1 MELKQL
7 YTDLILEYNK
17 DKTNKRKIENPTV
30 HEHGHNPSCGDDID
44 IEVKIEDGVI
54 KDLAYTGTGCA
65 ISQASTAMMAELLQG
80 RTVEE
85 GIRLC
90 RLFLD
95 MIRGKVT
102 DDESL
107 EELEAAITLKDI
119 SKMPV
124 RVKCATLGWHT
135 LEMALTRIE
144 NSSPSRNKHTKS
156 RSPKW
161 RRAFFTALRAVT
173 LRRQRSL
180 NHAAGALITGSCD
193 YQEA

>member
-17 DKTNKRKIENPTV
+17 DKTNKRKISSPTV
-30 HEHGHNPSCGDDID
+30 HEHGHNPSCGDAID
-44 IEVKIEDGVI
+44 IEAKVENGII
-54 KDLAYTGTGCA
+54 TDLAYTGTGCA

-85 GIRLC
+85 GLRLC

-102 DDESL
+102 DDSQL

-119 SKMPV
+119 SQMPV

-135 LEMALTRIE
+135 LEMALE
-144 NSSPSRNKHTKS
+144 KVEKQLKDN
-156 RSPKW
+156 
-161 RRAFFTALRAVT
+161 
-173 LRRQRSL
+173 
-180 NHAAGALITGSCD
+180 G
-193 YQEA
+193 

>member
-17 DKTNKRKIENPTV
+17 DKTNKRKISSPTV

-44 IEVKIEDGVI
+44 IEAKVENGVI
-54 KDLAYTGTGCA
+54 TDLAYTGTGCA

-85 GIRLC
+85 GLRLC

-102 DDESL
+102 DDSQL
-107 EELEAAITLKDI
+107 EELEAAITLKD
-119 SKMPV
+119 SSQMPV

-135 LEMALTRIE
+135 LEMALE
-144 NSSPSRNKHTKS
+144 KVEKQLKNN
-156 RSPKW
+156 
-161 RRAFFTALRAVT
+161 
-173 LRRQRSL
+173 
-180 NHAAGALITGSCD
+180 G
-193 YQEA
+193 

>member
-17 DKTNKRKIENPTV
+17 DKTNKRKISSPTV

-44 IEVKIEDGVI
+44 IEAKVENGVI
-54 KDLAYTGTGCA
+54 TDLAYTGTGCA

-85 GIRLC
+85 GLRLC

-102 DDESL
+102 DDSQL

-119 SKMPV
+119 SQMPV

-135 LEMALTRIE
+135 LEMALE
-144 NSSPSRNKHTKS
+144 KVEKHLK
-156 RSPKW
+156 
-161 RRAFFTALRAVT
+161 
-173 LRRQRSL
+173 
-180 NHAAGALITGSCD
+180 NNG
-193 YQEA
+193 

>member
-17 DKTNKRKIENPTV
+17 DKTNKRKISSPTV

-44 IEVKIEDGVI
+44 IEAKVENGVI
-54 KDLAYTGTGCA
+54 TDLAYTGTGCA

-85 GIRLC
+85 GLRLC

-102 DDESL
+102 DDSQL

-119 SKMPV
+119 SQMPV

-135 LEMALTRIE
+135 LEMALE
-144 NSSPSRNKHTKS
+144 KVEK
-156 RSPKW
+156 
-161 RRAFFTALRAVT
+161 
-173 LRRQRSL
+173 QL
-180 NHAAGALITGSCD
+180 NNNG
-193 YQEA
+193 

>member
-1 MELKQL
+1 MKLKQL

-17 DKTNKRKIENPTV
+17 DKTNKRKITDPTV

-44 IEVKIEDGVI
+44 IEAKIENGII

-85 GIRLC
+85 GLRLC

-102 DDESL
+102 DDSQL

-135 LEMALTRIE
+135 LEMALE
-144 NSSPSRNKHTKS
+144 KVEKQLQ
-156 RSPKW
+156 K
-161 RRAFFTALRAVT
+161 
-173 LRRQRSL
+173 Q
-180 NHAAGALITGSCD
+180 
-193 YQEA
+193 

>member
-17 DKTNKRKIENPTV
+17 DKTNKRKISSPTV

-44 IEVKIEDGVI
+44 IEAKVENGVI
-54 KDLAYTGTGCA
+54 TDLAYTGTGCA

-85 GIRLC
+85 GFRLC

-102 DDESL
+102 DDSQL

-119 SKMPV
+119 SQMPV

-135 LEMALTRIE
+135 LEMALE
-144 NSSPSRNKHTKS
+144 KVEKQLKNN
-156 RSPKW
+156 
-161 RRAFFTALRAVT
+161 
-173 LRRQRSL
+173 
-180 NHAAGALITGSCD
+180 G
-193 YQEA
+193 

>member
-17 DKTNKRKIENPTV
+17 DKTNKRKISSPTV

-44 IEVKIEDGVI
+44 IEAKVENGVI
-54 KDLAYTGTGCA
+54 TDLGYTGTGCA

-80 RTVEE
+80 RTVEA
-85 GIRLC
+85 GLRLC

-102 DDESL
+102 DDSQL
-107 EELEAAITLKDI
+107 EDLEAAITLKDI
-119 SKMPV
+119 SQMPV

-135 LEMALTRIE
+135 LEMALE
-144 NSSPSRNKHTKS
+144 KVEKQLKKN
-156 RSPKW
+156 
-161 RRAFFTALRAVT
+161 
-173 LRRQRSL
+173 
-180 NHAAGALITGSCD
+180 G
-193 YQEA
+193 

>member
-17 DKTNKRKIENPTV
+17 DKTNKRKISSPTV

-44 IEVKIEDGVI
+44 IEAKVENGII
-54 KDLAYTGTGCA
+54 TDLAYTGTGCA

-85 GIRLC
+85 GLRLC

-95 MIRGKVT
+95 MIRGKGT
-102 DDESL
+102 NDSQL

-119 SKMPV
+119 SQMPV

-135 LEMALTRIE
+135 LEMALE
-144 NSSPSRNKHTKS
+144 KVEKQLKNN
-156 RSPKW
+156 
-161 RRAFFTALRAVT
+161 
-173 LRRQRSL
+173 
-180 NHAAGALITGSCD
+180 G
-193 YQEA
+193 

>member
-17 DKTNKRKIENPTV
+17 DKTNKRKISSPTV

-44 IEVKIEDGVI
+44 IEAKVENGVI
-54 KDLAYTGTGCA
+54 TDLAYTGTGCA

-85 GIRLC
+85 GLRLC

-102 DDESL
+102 DDSQL
-107 EELEAAITLKDI
+107 EELGAAITLKDI
-119 SKMPV
+119 SQMPV

-135 LEMALTRIE
+135 LEMALE
-144 NSSPSRNKHTKS
+144 KVEKQLKNN
-156 RSPKW
+156 
-161 RRAFFTALRAVT
+161 
-173 LRRQRSL
+173 
-180 NHAAGALITGSCD
+180 G
-193 YQEA
+193 

>member
-7 YTDLILEYNK
+7 YTDLILEYNR
-17 DKTNKRKIENPTV
+17 DKTNKREIESPTV

-44 IEVKIEDGVI
+44 IEAKVENGII
-54 KDLAYTGTGCA
+54 TDLAYTGSGCA

-85 GIRLC
+85 GLRLC

-102 DDESL
+102 DDSKL

-119 SKMPV
+119 SQMPV

-135 LEMALTRIE
+135 LEMALE
-144 NSSPSRNKHTKS
+144 KVEKQLKNN
-156 RSPKW
+156 
-161 RRAFFTALRAVT
+161 
-173 LRRQRSL
+173 
-180 NHAAGALITGSCD
+180 
-193 YQEA
+193 

>member
-17 DKTNKRKIENPTV
+17 DKTNKRKISSPTV

-44 IEVKIEDGVI
+44 IEAKVENGVI
-54 KDLAYTGTGCA
+54 TDLAYTGTGCA

-85 GIRLC
+85 GLRLC

-102 DDESL
+102 DASQL

-119 SKMPV
+119 SQMPV

-135 LEMALTRIE
+135 LEMALE
-144 NSSPSRNKHTKS
+144 KVEKQLKNN
-156 RSPKW
+156 
-161 RRAFFTALRAVT
+161 
-173 LRRQRSL
+173 
-180 NHAAGALITGSCD
+180 G
-193 YQEA
+193 

>member
-1 MELKQL
+1 MELKQF
-7 YTDLILEYNK
+7 YTDLILEYNR
-17 DKTNKRKIENPTV
+17 DKTNKRKIESPTV

-44 IEVKIEDGVI
+44 IEAKVENGII
-54 KDLAYTGTGCA
+54 TDLAYTGSGCA

-85 GIRLC
+85 GLRLC

-102 DDESL
+102 DDSKL

-119 SKMPV
+119 SQMPV

-135 LEMALTRIE
+135 LEMALE
-144 NSSPSRNKHTKS
+144 KVEKQLKNN
-156 RSPKW
+156 
-161 RRAFFTALRAVT
+161 
-173 LRRQRSL
+173 
-180 NHAAGALITGSCD
+180 
-193 YQEA
+193 

>member
-17 DKTNKRKIENPTV
+17 DKTNKRKISSPTV

-44 IEVKIEDGVI
+44 IEAKVEKGVI
-54 KDLAYTGTGCA
+54 TDLAYTGTGCA

-85 GIRLC
+85 GLRLC

-102 DDESL
+102 DDSQL

-119 SKMPV
+119 SQMPV

-135 LEMALTRIE
+135 LEMALE
-144 NSSPSRNKHTKS
+144 KVEKQLKDNS
-156 RSPKW
+156 
-161 RRAFFTALRAVT
+161 
-173 LRRQRSL
+173 
-180 NHAAGALITGSCD
+180 
-193 YQEA
+193 

>member
-7 YTDLILEYNK
+7 YTDLILEYNR
-17 DKTNKRKIENPTV
+17 DKTNKRKIESPTV

-44 IEVKIEDGVI
+44 IEAKVENGII
-54 KDLAYTGTGCA
+54 TDLAYTGSGCA

-85 GIRLC
+85 GLRLC

-102 DDESL
+102 DGSKL

-119 SKMPV
+119 SQMPV

-135 LEMALTRIE
+135 LEMALE
-144 NSSPSRNKHTKS
+144 KMEKQLKNN
-156 RSPKW
+156 
-161 RRAFFTALRAVT
+161 
-173 LRRQRSL
+173 
-180 NHAAGALITGSCD
+180 
-193 YQEA
+193 

>member
-7 YTDLILEYNK
+7 YTDLILEYNR
-17 DKTNKRKIENPTV
+17 DKTNKRKIESPTV

-44 IEVKIEDGVI
+44 IEAKVENGII
-54 KDLAYTGTGCA
+54 TDLAYTGSGCA

-85 GIRLC
+85 GLRLC

-102 DDESL
+102 DDSKL
-107 EELEAAITLKDI
+107 EELEAAITLRDI
-119 SKMPV
+119 SQMPV

-135 LEMALTRIE
+135 LEMALE
-144 NSSPSRNKHTKS
+144 KVEKQLKNN
-156 RSPKW
+156 
-161 RRAFFTALRAVT
+161 
-173 LRRQRSL
+173 
-180 NHAAGALITGSCD
+180 
-193 YQEA
+193 

>member
-17 DKTNKRKIENPTV
+17 DKTNKRKISSPTV

-44 IEVKIEDGVI
+44 IEAKVENGVI
-54 KDLAYTGTGCA
+54 TDLAYIGTGCA

-85 GIRLC
+85 GLRLC

-102 DDESL
+102 DDSQL

-119 SKMPV
+119 SQMPV

-135 LEMALTRIE
+135 LEMALE
-144 NSSPSRNKHTKS
+144 KVEKQLKNN
-156 RSPKW
+156 
-161 RRAFFTALRAVT
+161 
-173 LRRQRSL
+173 
-180 NHAAGALITGSCD
+180 G
-193 YQEA
+193 

>member
-17 DKTNKRKIENPTV
+17 DKTNKRKISSPTV

-44 IEVKIEDGVI
+44 IEAKVENGVI
-54 KDLAYTGTGCA
+54 TDLAYTGTGCA

-85 GIRLC
+85 GLRLC
-90 RLFLD
+90 RLFLN

-102 DDESL
+102 DDSQL
-107 EELEAAITLKDI
+107 EELEVAITLKDI
-119 SKMPV
+119 SQMPV

-135 LEMALTRIE
+135 LEMALE
-144 NSSPSRNKHTKS
+144 KVEKQLKNN
-156 RSPKW
+156 
-161 RRAFFTALRAVT
+161 
-173 LRRQRSL
+173 
-180 NHAAGALITGSCD
+180 G
-193 YQEA
+193 

>member
-7 YTDLILEYNK
+7 YTDLILEYNR
-17 DKTNKRKIENPTV
+17 DKTNKRKIESPTV

-44 IEVKIEDGVI
+44 IEAKVENGTIT
-54 KDLAYTGTGCA
+54 DLAYTGSGCA

-85 GIRLC
+85 GLRLC

-102 DDESL
+102 DDSKL

-119 SKMPV
+119 SQMPV

-135 LEMALTRIE
+135 LEMALE
-144 NSSPSRNKHTKS
+144 KVEKQLKNN
-156 RSPKW
+156 
-161 RRAFFTALRAVT
+161 
-173 LRRQRSL
+173 
-180 NHAAGALITGSCD
+180 
-193 YQEA
+193 

>member
-17 DKTNKRKIENPTV
+17 DRTNKRKIIHPTL

-44 IEVKIEDGVI
+44 IEVIVENGII

-65 ISQASTAMMAELLQG
+65 ISQASTAMMAELLRD

-85 GIRLC
+85 GLRLC

-102 DDESL
+102 DESAL

-135 LEMALTRIE
+135 LEMALE
-144 NSSPSRNKHTKS
+144 KELK
-156 RSPKW
+156 KE
-161 RRAFFTALRAVT
+161 
-173 LRRQRSL
+173 
-180 NHAAGALITGSCD
+180 GK
-193 YQEA
+193 

>member
-17 DKTNKRKIENPTV
+17 DKTNKRKISSPTV

-44 IEVKIEDGVI
+44 IEAKVENGVI
-54 KDLAYTGTGCA
+54 TDLAYTGTGCA

-85 GIRLC
+85 GLRLC
-90 RLFLD
+90 RLFLN

-102 DDESL
+102 DDSQL

-119 SKMPV
+119 SQMPV

-135 LEMALTRIE
+135 LEMALE
-144 NSSPSRNKHTKS
+144 KVEKQLKNN
-156 RSPKW
+156 
-161 RRAFFTALRAVT
+161 
-173 LRRQRSL
+173 
-180 NHAAGALITGSCD
+180 G
-193 YQEA
+193 

>member
-17 DKTNKRKIENPTV
+17 DKTNKRKISSPTV

-44 IEVKIEDGVI
+44 IEAKVENGVI
-54 KDLAYTGTGCA
+54 TDLAYTGTGCA

-85 GIRLC
+85 GLRLC

-102 DDESL
+102 DDSQL

-119 SKMPV
+119 SQMPV

-135 LEMALTRIE
+135 LEMALE
-144 NSSPSRNKHTKS
+144 KVKKQLKNN
-156 RSPKW
+156 
-161 RRAFFTALRAVT
+161 
-173 LRRQRSL
+173 
-180 NHAAGALITGSCD
+180 G
-193 YQEA
+193 

>member
-17 DKTNKRKIENPTV
+17 DKTNKRKISSPTV

-44 IEVKIEDGVI
+44 IEAKVENGVI
-54 KDLAYTGTGCA
+54 TDLAYTGT
-65 ISQASTAMMAELLQG
+65 
-80 RTVEE
+80 E
-85 GIRLC
+85 GLRLC

-102 DDESL
+102 DDSQL

-119 SKMPV
+119 SQMPV

-135 LEMALTRIE
+135 LEMALEKVEKQLKE
-144 NSSPSRNKHTKS
+144 N
-156 RSPKW
+156 
-161 RRAFFTALRAVT
+161 
-173 LRRQRSL
+173 
-180 NHAAGALITGSCD
+180 G
-193 YQEA
+193 

>member
-7 YTDLILEYNK
+7 YTDLILEYNR
-17 DKTNKRKIENPTV
+17 DQTNKRKIANPTV

-44 IEVKIEDGVI
+44 IEVKIENGVV
-54 KDLAYTGTGCA
+54 KDLAYTGSGCA

-80 RTVEE
+80 QTVEE
-85 GIRLC
+85 ALRLC

-95 MIRGKVT
+95 MICGKVT
-102 DDESL
+102 DESAL

-135 LEMALTRIE
+135 LEMALEKTE
-144 NSSPSRNKHTKS
+144 KQ
-156 RSPKW
+156 
-161 RRAFFTALRAVT
+161 LR
-173 LRRQRSL
+173 Q
-180 NHAAGALITGSCD
+180 
-193 YQEA
+193 

>member
-7 YTDLILEYNK
+7 YTDLILEYNR
-17 DKTNKRKIENPTV
+17 DKTNKRKIESPTV

-44 IEVKIEDGVI
+44 IEVKVENGII
-54 KDLAYTGTGCA
+54 TDLAYTGSGCA

-85 GIRLC
+85 GLRLC

-102 DDESL
+102 DDSKL

-119 SKMPV
+119 SQMPV

-135 LEMALTRIE
+135 LEMALE
-144 NSSPSRNKHTKS
+144 KVEKQLKNN
-156 RSPKW
+156 
-161 RRAFFTALRAVT
+161 
-173 LRRQRSL
+173 
-180 NHAAGALITGSCD
+180 
-193 YQEA
+193 

>member
-17 DKTNKRKIENPTV
+17 DKTNKRKISSPTV

-44 IEVKIEDGVI
+44 IEAKVENGII
-54 KDLAYTGTGCA
+54 TDLAYTGTGCA

-85 GIRLC
+85 GLRLC

-102 DDESL
+102 DDSQL

-119 SKMPV
+119 SQMPV

-135 LEMALTRIE
+135 LEMALE
-144 NSSPSRNKHTKS
+144 KAEKQLKNN
-156 RSPKW
+156 
-161 RRAFFTALRAVT
+161 
-173 LRRQRSL
+173 
-180 NHAAGALITGSCD
+180 G
-193 YQEA
+193 

>member
-17 DKTNKRKIENPTV
+17 DKTNKRKISSPTV

-44 IEVKIEDGVI
+44 IEAKVENGII
-54 KDLAYTGTGCA
+54 TDLAYTGTGCA

-85 GIRLC
+85 GLRFC

-102 DDESL
+102 DDSQL

-119 SKMPV
+119 SQMPV

-135 LEMALTRIE
+135 LEMALE
-144 NSSPSRNKHTKS
+144 KVEKQLKDN
-156 RSPKW
+156 
-161 RRAFFTALRAVT
+161 
-173 LRRQRSL
+173 
-180 NHAAGALITGSCD
+180 G
-193 YQEA
+193 

>member
-17 DKTNKRKIENPTV
+17 DKTNKRKITDPTV
-30 HEHGHNPSCGDDID
+30 HEHGHNRSCGDDID
-44 IEVKIEDGVI
+44 IEAKIENGII

-65 ISQASTAMMAELLQG
+65 LSQASTAMMAELLQG

-85 GIRLC
+85 GLRLC

-102 DDESL
+102 DDSQL

-135 LEMALTRIE
+135 LEMALE
-144 NSSPSRNKHTKS
+144 KVEKQLQ
-156 RSPKW
+156 K
-161 RRAFFTALRAVT
+161 
-173 LRRQRSL
+173 Q
-180 NHAAGALITGSCD
+180 
-193 YQEA
+193 

>member
-17 DKTNKRKIENPTV
+17 DKTNKRKISSPTV
-30 HEHGHNPSCGDDID
+30 HEHRHTPSCGDDID
-44 IEVKIEDGVI
+44 IEAKVENGVI
-54 KDLAYTGTGCA
+54 TDLAYTGTGCA

-85 GIRLC
+85 GLRLC

-102 DDESL
+102 DDSQL

-119 SKMPV
+119 SQMPV

-135 LEMALTRIE
+135 LEMALE
-144 NSSPSRNKHTKS
+144 KVEKQLKNN
-156 RSPKW
+156 
-161 RRAFFTALRAVT
+161 
-173 LRRQRSL
+173 
-180 NHAAGALITGSCD
+180 G
-193 YQEA
+193 

>member
-17 DKTNKRKIENPTV
+17 DKTNKRKISSPTV

-44 IEVKIEDGVI
+44 IEAKVENGVI
-54 KDLAYTGTGCA
+54 TDLAYTGTGCA
-65 ISQASTAMMAELLQG
+65 ISQASTAMMAELLHG

-85 GIRLC
+85 GLRLC

-102 DDESL
+102 DDSQL

-119 SKMPV
+119 SQMPV

-135 LEMALTRIE
+135 LEMALE
-144 NSSPSRNKHTKS
+144 KVEKQLKNN
-156 RSPKW
+156 
-161 RRAFFTALRAVT
+161 
-173 LRRQRSL
+173 
-180 NHAAGALITGSCD
+180 G
-193 YQEA
+193 

>member
-7 YTDLILEYNK
+7 YTDLILEYNQ
-17 DKTNKRKIENPTV
+17 DKTNKRKISSPTV

-44 IEVKIEDGVI
+44 IEAKVENGVI
-54 KDLAYTGTGCA
+54 TDLAYTGTGCA

-85 GIRLC
+85 GLRLC

-102 DDESL
+102 DDSQL

-119 SKMPV
+119 SQMPV

-135 LEMALTRIE
+135 LEMALE
-144 NSSPSRNKHTKS
+144 KVEKQLKNN
-156 RSPKW
+156 
-161 RRAFFTALRAVT
+161 
-173 LRRQRSL
+173 
-180 NHAAGALITGSCD
+180 G
-193 YQEA
+193 

>member
-17 DKTNKRKIENPTV
+17 DKTNKRKISSPTV

-44 IEVKIEDGVI
+44 IEAKVENGVI
-54 KDLAYTGTGCA
+54 TDLAYTGTGCA
-65 ISQASTAMMAELLQG
+65 ISQASPAMMAELLQG

-85 GIRLC
+85 GLRLC

-102 DDESL
+102 DDSQL

-119 SKMPV
+119 SQMPV

-135 LEMALTRIE
+135 LEMALE
-144 NSSPSRNKHTKS
+144 KVEKQLKNN
-156 RSPKW
+156 
-161 RRAFFTALRAVT
+161 
-173 LRRQRSL
+173 
-180 NHAAGALITGSCD
+180 G
-193 YQEA
+193 

>member
-17 DKTNKRKIENPTV
+17 DKTNKRKISSPTV

-44 IEVKIEDGVI
+44 IEAKVENGVI
-54 KDLAYTGTGCA
+54 TDLAYTGTGCA

-85 GIRLC
+85 GLRLC

-102 DDESL
+102 DDSKL

-119 SKMPV
+119 SQMPV

-135 LEMALTRIE
+135 LEMALE
-144 NSSPSRNKHTKS
+144 KVEKQLKNS
-156 RSPKW
+156 
-161 RRAFFTALRAVT
+161 
-173 LRRQRSL
+173 
-180 NHAAGALITGSCD
+180 
-193 YQEA
+193 

>member
-17 DKTNKRKIENPTV
+17 DKTNKRKISSPTV

-44 IEVKIEDGVI
+44 IEAKVENGVI
-54 KDLAYTGTGCA
+54 TDLAYTGSGCA

-85 GIRLC
+85 GLRLC

-102 DDESL
+102 DDSQL

-119 SKMPV
+119 SQMPV

-135 LEMALTRIE
+135 LEMALE
-144 NSSPSRNKHTKS
+144 KVEKQLKDNS
-156 RSPKW
+156 
-161 RRAFFTALRAVT
+161 
-173 LRRQRSL
+173 
-180 NHAAGALITGSCD
+180 
-193 YQEA
+193 

>member
-17 DKTNKRKIENPTV
+17 DRTNKRKLENPTV

-44 IEVKIEDGVI
+44 IEVKIENGII
-54 KDLAYTGTGCA
+54 KDLAYTGSGCA
-65 ISQASTAMMAELLQG
+65 ISQASTAMMAELLQD

-85 GIRLC
+85 ALRLC

-102 DDESL
+102 DETEL

-119 SKMPV
+119 SQMPV

-135 LEMALTRIE
+135 LEMALEKIE
-144 NSSPSRNKHTKS
+144 EQLKK
-156 RSPKW
+156 
-161 RRAFFTALRAVT
+161 
-173 LRRQRSL
+173 
-180 NHAAGALITGSCD
+180 
-193 YQEA
+193 